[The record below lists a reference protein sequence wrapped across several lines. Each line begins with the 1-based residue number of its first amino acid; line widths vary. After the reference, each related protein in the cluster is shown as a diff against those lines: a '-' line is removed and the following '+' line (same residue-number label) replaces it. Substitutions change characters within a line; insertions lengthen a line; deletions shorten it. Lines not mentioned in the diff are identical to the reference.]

1 MKIAV
6 EGCSHGEL
14 DRIYD
19 DILAYERES
28 GSRVDVVL
36 LCGDFQAIRNES
48 DLNCHA
54 VPAKYRRLGDFHRYY
69 SGEKVAPILTLV
81 IGGNH
86 EASNYLWELYYGG
99 WLAPN
104 IYYLGAAGCI
114 EVGGVPVAAASGI
127 YKEHDYTRGH
137 YERMPYTDSE
147 MRSIY
152 HTRQFE
158 MTKLGLL
165 DSPSVFLSHDWPL
178 GIERYGDLSWLLHAK
193 PFFRDEI
200 ERNALGSPPLWML
213 LQELK
218 PRHWF
223 SAHLHVQYAACVRHT
238 SGSNTEVLAIDDS
251 EDDEP
256 TSAPKYE
263 QTDFLALSKCTRRG
277 GFLHFFNIESPED
290 ALLSFR
296 GAGPRPEVSLRFNKQ
311 WLAIT
316 HALQPYFTLAHKQ
329 KDIPGAAELRNA
341 VTASLSALE
350 ERVGSD
356 NAATD
361 PLDVRSV
368 QQFELTAPPQS
379 HGVRKD
385 IARMSWLTSI
395 SL

>member
-19 DILAYERES
+19 DILTYERDTK
-28 GSRVDVVL
+28 SRVDLVL
-36 LCGDFQAIRNES
+36 LCGDFQAVRNEN
-48 DLNCHA
+48 DLHCLA
-54 VPAKYRRLGDFHRYY
+54 VPPKYRRLGDFYRYY

-86 EASNYLWELYYGG
+86 EASNHMWELYYGG

-104 IYYLGAAGCI
+104 IYYLGAAGCVD
-114 EVGGVPVAAASGI
+114 VGGLTIAAASGI

-137 YERMPYTDSE
+137 FERMPYTDSE

-152 HTRQFE
+152 HTRQFDI
-158 MTKLGLL
+158 TKLSLL
-165 DSPSVFLSHDWPL
+165 DSPAIFLSHDWPL

-193 PFFRDEI
+193 PFFSDEV
-200 ERNALGSPPLWML
+200 ERNALGSPPLWSL

-223 SAHLHVQYAACVRHT
+223 SAHLHVQYAACVRHA
-238 SGSNTEVLAIDDS
+238 GASNTEVLEIDDLD
-251 EDDEP
+251 DDEP
-256 TSAPKYE
+256 SGPPTHD

-277 GFLHFFNIESPED
+277 GFLHFFDFASPED
-290 ALLSFR
+290 ALLGFR
-296 GAGPRPEVSLRFNKQ
+296 GASTRPEVSLRYNKR

-316 HALQPYFTLAHKQ
+316 HALQPYFTLAYRQ
-329 KDIPGAAELRNA
+329 KDIPSKEDLRKAVASSLAALDERIGSGNA
-341 VTASLSALE
+341 IS
-350 ERVGSD
+350 
-356 NAATD
+356 D

-379 HGVRKD
+379 PQTTGD
-385 IARMSWLTSI
+385 SART
-395 SL
+395 